1 MIVIV
6 TANKNLQIYQFR
18 KLAVTLT
25 VPNTTLTLAIENKP
39 EQALRC
45 GEIFKPK
52 IIFSSSG
59 DEEFELHYTALS
71 KGNIV
76 KTGLKKIIAG
86 KKADYNPYQNE
97 DTVEIGAV
105 DEVCFCLS
113 INF

>member
-1 MIVIV
+1 MG
-6 TANKNLQIYQFR
+6 R
-18 KLAVTLT
+18 KLGV
-25 VPNTTLTLAIENKP
+25 
-39 EQALRC
+39 
-45 GEIFKPK
+45 K